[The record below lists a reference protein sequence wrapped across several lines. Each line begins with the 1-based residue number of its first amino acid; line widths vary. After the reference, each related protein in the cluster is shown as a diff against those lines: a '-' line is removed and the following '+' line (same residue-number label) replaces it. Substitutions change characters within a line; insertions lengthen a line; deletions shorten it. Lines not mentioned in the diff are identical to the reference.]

1 MRKGLELA
9 QLEAET
15 KIRARYLRALEDER
29 FDLLPA
35 DSYARGFLRLYADRL
50 GLDSQ
55 LFVDEFTSRFS
66 TGEEA
71 RLTRQPDS
79 RRLVGRRLEAQ
90 IVLIALASIV
100 AVTVLVI
107 AAWRL
112 GDSEPATQPTER
124 PPPAAPAAAPPPAEA
139 PPAAAPAPPPA
150 PAVEPTEPAERA
162 APPEPVTA
170 TADPVHLVV
179 TGVGKG
185 SMVIVRKGSRRGK
198 ELFARRLRAGQTRE
212 YDATRLYVEVA
223 RPAGVEIVVDGR
235 EVLDVPAAPQ
245 GLVLG
250 HDATDV
256 VEPTLDA
263 DA

>member
-124 PPPAAPAAAPPPAEA
+124 PPPAAPTAAPPPAAPPPAAPPPAAPPPAA
-139 PPAAAPAPPPA
+139 PPAAPPADPPAEPPPA
-150 PAVEPTEPAERA
+150 LPA
-162 APPEPVTA
+162 
-170 TADPVHLVV
+170 
-179 TGVGKG
+179 
-185 SMVIVRKGSRRGK
+185 SS
-198 ELFARRLRAGQTRE
+198 
-212 YDATRLYVEVA
+212 
-223 RPAGVEIVVDGR
+223 
-235 EVLDVPAAPQ
+235 
-245 GLVLG
+245 
-250 HDATDV
+250 
-256 VEPTLDA
+256 
-263 DA
+263 